1 MINTIL
7 YNFKEIL
14 LALKEIEKC
23 KNELIQ
29 RDDFNIQRFYV
40 TLNNNSDDKILNVD
54 TLKQS
59 LDSLNFTSIE
69 INDIELLFSKYSN
82 ERSSSFLS

>member
-1 MINTIL
+1 MISTIL

-29 RDDFNIQRFYV
+29 RADFNIHRFYV
-40 TLNNNSDDKILNVD
+40 MLNNMADDKILNVD
-54 TLKQS
+54 TLKES
-59 LDSLNFTSIE
+59 LDNLNFSSIE

-82 ERSSSFLS
+82 ERSSTFLS